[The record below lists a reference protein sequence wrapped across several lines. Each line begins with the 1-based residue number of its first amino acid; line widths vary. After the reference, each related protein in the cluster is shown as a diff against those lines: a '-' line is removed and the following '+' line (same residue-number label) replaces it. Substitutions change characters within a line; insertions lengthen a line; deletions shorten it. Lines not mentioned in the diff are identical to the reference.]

1 MRRRSAEDG
10 YSLIELTVGLVIMG
24 IIFLSIYALYRP
36 TLVLSGG
43 IGERLAAQQDVR
55 LALDRLAR
63 PLHEATMAFGR
74 IKVYPPEAGCAG
86 AYQACIGFVTARNA
100 GCTGPFQRVAGAP
113 NWQATIYVWR
123 DTSSNEMRLRCD
135 PSTTFPATT
144 WPPPTLESSTV
155 IGTRMVAVSFA
166 FEPAGSPAP
175 TSVAVA
181 VEEQVAGPSR
191 STLPATLVNR
201 TVFVPQN

>member
-1 MRRRSAEDG
+1 MRRRSAADG
-10 YSLIELTVGLVIMG
+10 YSLVELTVGLVIMG
-24 IIFLSIYALYRP
+24 IVFLSIYALYRP
-36 TLVLSGG
+36 TLVLSGN

-74 IKVYPPEAGCAG
+74 IKVYPPEAGCDG
-86 AYQACIGFVTARNA
+86 AYQACIGFVTARDA

-123 DTSSNEMRLRCD
+123 DTSSNELRLRCD
-135 PSTTFPATT
+135 PRMTFPVAT
-144 WPPPTLESSTV
+144 WPPPALEPYTV
-155 IGTRMVAVSFA
+155 IGTRMVAASFA
-166 FEPAGSPAP
+166 LEPAGSPAP
-175 TSVAVA
+175 TSVSVA
-181 VEEQVAGPSR
+181 VEEQVAGSTR
-191 STLPATLVNR
+191 STTPSTLVNR